1 MSRIAL
7 KRAAFLFAGLLAT
20 AGLAWADPPPDAAPG
35 QPDLTGAWFIVHAPH
50 ALKTVDGLQP
60 PLTPAAQ
67 KIYEKHLAEAK
78 GGDRA
83 AFDGT
88 TRCLPPGLPRL
99 MLEKV
104 PFQILQRPKVIYF
117 VSQDNRLPRRA
128 YLNEK
133 LPDDPDPQWLGYSV
147 ARWDSRS
154 LVVDS
159 TGFNDE
165 TVLDDAGLPHSEGM
179 RLTERYTLSPDGKRL
194 AAEFTIED
202 SKDYTRPWSFKAEY
216 VRRPG
221 YEIPAEICMDNPARR
236 AAAMKATQENVK

>member
-1 MSRIAL
+1 MR
-7 KRAAFLFAGLLAT
+7 RVAFLFAGLAAM

-35 QPDLTGAWFIVHAPH
+35 QPDLTGAWFIVDPPH
-50 ALKTVDGLQP
+50 ALKTVDGSLP

-67 KIYEKHLAEAK
+67 KIYRQHLADAARGE
-78 GGDRA
+78 RA

-104 PFQILQRPKVIYF
+104 PFQILQRPKTIYF

-133 LPDDPDPQWLGYSV
+133 LPDDPDPLWLGYSV
-147 ARWDSRS
+147 AHWDGRT
-154 LVVDS
+154 LVVES
-159 TGFNDE
+159 SGFNDE
-165 TVLDDAGLPHSEGM
+165 TVLDDAGLPHSDQLH
-179 RLTERYTLSPDGKRL
+179 LTERYTLSRDGKHM
-194 AAEFTIED
+194 AAQFTIED
-202 SKDYTRPWSFKAEY
+202 PKDYTRPWSAKAEY

-236 AAAMKATQENVK
+236 AAAMKATQQAVK